1 MHAFLEKMK
10 ALNEYR
16 LSHEA
21 ATAEAARVL
30 GPENMDLFRA
40 FVRLLV
46 PDADAPAGDARD
58 DPRGRG
64 SPAAAVDVVLDA
76 TR

>member
-1 MHAFLEKMK
+1 MK

-16 LSHEA
+16 LSHAE
-21 ATAEAARVL
+21 ATAEAERAL

-46 PDADAPAGDARD
+46 PDSEARAAGGGSARDAGGSPPAVVFDAPRW
-58 DPRGRG
+58 
-64 SPAAAVDVVLDA
+64 
-76 TR
+76 